1 MALFKYGSLTIGEKI
16 TLDNWRKLVVAASI
30 KQDPNSVDTQA
41 AFDIDDKNFIYV
53 RARAVSSGEYYGA
66 NGNGDFFPEQE
77 LKDNYKTFIRRG
89 VYVDHKSDSV
99 ENAVGIILD
108 AKYWDDP
115 DTKYVECLM
124 AIDASHP
131 IANKI
136 ANGIVNSVSMGAI
149 VDRCECNQCHK
160 VATSENEYCEHLRS
174 YMGRE
179 YNGKKVY
186 AINRG
191 VNFYELSCVG
201 TPADKDA
208 HILEKVAEL
217 AVEKAVI
224 KLAAK
229 FEKLADDYQAKVADK
244 TTKCVKCDKSFPVS
258 EMVKNDH
265 GAGYVCKEDAKEWN
279 KEAAPIP
286 EIKPKPEIDEK
297 LNVAPKDEKV
307 KEKDKPLDL
316 DQLADKIITDETKKE
331 LQKGIVDKVR
341 EQLKKIQPKKIL
353 DRELSDEEILSAV
366 RNELV
371 KDIKPDITMASVLHK
386 AVNEAIQAQDESKKP
401 IDIGEG
407 YSVVE
412 TVKVAGVTVMQ
423 LLDRGKA
430 VGLYATQHEDGLDKE
445 AIRKYYCSKFSIN
458 ANTTK
463 TEPELDSKNQTED
476 ITMQGRLSITYV
488 PGETLEKCM
497 FIARKGNLELKQVAS
512 NLLNDATQKAILE
525 KEAAGKVQMGVGD
538 YDSTK
543 GKVDHK
549 IEEGKEK
556 SSPAELTK
564 NLGGVDTKI
573 VPNNYDSTK
582 GKVDQ
587 TNVEGKEPIQPSA
600 VVSKY
605 AMLLGGKIVKSSE
618 DKATGSFEV
627 IVEGASIARLAG
639 LWKTRATIITASV
652 AKKAKITGTGPE
664 GWAKETTEP
673 MQQDTKDYTDQLA
686 RETPDPVPG
695 AGPQGNRGSEV
706 SRYFGGYDKGSMSG
720 GNGDGW
726 ARKVAGLESKLKVAA
741 TKTIQLETENKV
753 LKATLEKTKKRAEDE
768 KKGQLIGAIMQRM
781 AETGALNPTPEAVIE
796 LKEKGLEHEDA
807 VVKATADAA
816 DLEKSK
822 LASLDIA
829 ALERM
834 AEMINRFSMNTRK
847 AELEHQNSLDLPVI
861 TRSEESSSEM
871 LEDKLSTGW

>member
-1 MALFKYGSLTIGEKI
+1 MFMKYGSLIVGEKI
-16 TLDNWRKLVVAASI
+16 TLDNWRKLVVAASV
-30 KQDPNSVDTQA
+30 KQDPESIDTQA

-66 NGNGDFFPEQE
+66 NGNGDYFPEQE

-131 IANKI
+131 IATKI

-160 VATSENEYCEHLRS
+160 IATSENEYCEHLRS

-217 AVEKAVI
+217 VVEKAVI

-229 FEKLADDYQAKVADK
+229 FEKLADEYQEKI
-244 TTKCVKCDKSFPVS
+244 
-258 EMVKNDH
+258 
-265 GAGYVCKEDAKEWN
+265 
-279 KEAAPIP
+279 AAPPIP
-286 EIKPKPEIDEK
+286 EIKPKPDLDEK

-307 KEKDKPLDL
+307 KEKDKPMDV
-316 DQLADKIITDETKKE
+316 DQMADKIITDETKKE

-341 EQLKKIQPKKIL
+341 EQLKKLNPKKIL
-353 DRELSDEEILSAV
+353 DRELSDEEILAAV

-371 KDIKPDITMASVLHK
+371 KDIKPDVTMASALHK
-386 AVNEAIQAQDESKKP
+386 AINETIQAQDESKKP

-423 LLDRGKA
+423 LLDRGKS

-445 AIRKYYCSKFSIN
+445 AIQKYYCSKFSIN

-463 TEPELDSKNQTED
+463 TEPELDSKKQTED
-476 ITMQGRLSITYV
+476 ITMEGRLSITYV
-488 PGETLEKCM
+488 PGDTLEKCM

-512 NLLNDATQKAILE
+512 NLLNEATQKAILE

-549 IEEGKEK
+549 VEEGKEK
-556 SSPAELTK
+556 ASPAELTK

-627 IVEGASIARLAG
+627 IVEGASIAKLAG
-639 LWKTRATIITASV
+639 LWKTRATVIAAPV
-652 AKKAKITGTGPE
+652 MKEAKITGTGPE

-673 MQQDTKDYTDQLA
+673 VQQDTKDYTDELA

-741 TKTIQLETENKV
+741 TKTVQLETENKM

-861 TRSEESSSEM
+861 QRSEESSAEM
-871 LEDKLSTGW
+871 LEDKLSASW